1 MKSRIFIKLLLSFLV
16 VIAVVTAMLD
26 FTLRRAWERSLQA
39 EITQELTD
47 KVQLFA
53 QRIQTDH
60 SVPLAVMV
68 AQEAQAA
75 KARATVI
82 TNTGLVLADSEANP
96 DKMENHATRPEFKIA
111 LAGGTGSSIRWSH
124 TIGIPFLYVATS
136 IQGGAVRLAY
146 PLSSIERTS
155 AAIRREI
162 LWATALSV
170 LVAMVLAAI
179 LAQAIARRLQRIMV
193 FAEKV
198 AEGDLSARLA
208 DSASDEIAQVGMALD
223 RTARKL
229 QASFQAVESGRSEL
243 ETLLNGIQDAVL
255 AVTADRKVKWA
266 NRSFSRL
273 LARVRV
279 GAPVV
284 ETIRDPGL
292 LGALDDSIKTREV
305 STAKGASVIPGRVF
319 DITAAPMPD
328 GGAVCVLHDLTEMER
343 IEKTRRDFI
352 ANVSHELR
360 TPLTSLQGYAETL
373 HDTLPDPDRTTR
385 EFLDIIRKNARRMT
399 RLTEDLL
406 TLARVESGEQKMEF
420 DAVPATALLDDAVNS
435 FRGPTKAQGIEL
447 RVAGS
452 SSIPVNADRD
462 AIHQVF
468 SNLIENAIK
477 YAGSSASIEIG
488 AREVADGMEFF
499 VRDSGDGIASEHLPR
514 LFERFYRVDKARSS
528 ESGGTGLGLSIVKHI
543 VLNHG
548 GTVRVESQL
557 NQGSTFFFVLPF
569 APASALTKMLA
580 L

>member
-1 MKSRIFIKLLLSFLV
+1 VKSRIFTKLLLSFLV
-16 VIAVVTAMLD
+16 VIAVATATLD

-47 KVQLFA
+47 KVHLFA
-53 QRIQTDH
+53 QRIQNDH

-68 AQEAQAA
+68 GQESQAA

-82 TNTGLVLADSEANP
+82 TKTGLVLADSEADP
-96 DKMENHATRPEFKIA
+96 DKMENHATRPEFKVA
-111 LAGGTGSSIRWSH
+111 LAGGTGSSIRLSK

-136 IQGGAVRLAY
+136 IPNGAVRLAY
-146 PLSSIERTS
+146 PLSSIEATS
-155 AAIRREI
+155 AAIRRDI
-162 LWATALSV
+162 LWASALSV
-170 LVAMVLAAI
+170 LVAMLLAAI

-208 DSASDEIAQVGMALD
+208 ESASDEIAQVGMALD

-229 QASFQAVESGRSEL
+229 QANFKALEDGRSEL

-255 AVTADRKVKWA
+255 AVTADRKVKWV
-266 NRSFSRL
+266 NRSLSRL
-273 LARVRV
+273 LARVRI
-279 GAPVV
+279 GSPVV
-284 ETIRDPGL
+284 ETARDPGL
-292 LGALDDSIKTREV
+292 LRALDESISTREV
-305 STAKGASVIPGRVF
+305 STAKGASVIPGRIF

-328 GGAVCVLHDLTEMER
+328 GGAVCVLHDLTEIER

-373 HDTLPDPDRTTR
+373 YDTTAAADHTTR
-385 EFLDIIRKNARRMT
+385 EFLEVIRKNARRMT
-399 RLTEDLL
+399 RLTDDLL

-420 DAVPATALLDDAVNS
+420 DAVPASALLDDAMNS
-435 FRGPTKAQGIEL
+435 FCALAKAQGMDL
-447 RVAGS
+447 RVSVS

-468 SNLIENAIK
+468 SNLIENATK
-477 YAGSSASIEIG
+477 YAGASPSIELG
-488 AREVADGMEFF
+488 AREVTDGVEFY
-499 VRDSGDGIASEHLPR
+499 VRDAGAGIASEHLPR

-548 GTVRVESQL
+548 GQVRVESQL
-557 NQGSTFFFVLPF
+557 NQGSAFFFVLPF
-569 APASALTKMLA
+569 APANALTKMLA